1 MFDRR
6 NFLQMSAGVAIVP
19 NVQVANDQPLMGLQ
33 ARLDPVIQV
42 PASGGNGYLA
52 RLGGWAGIRGSAA
65 MSLGISVA
73 KYTASAPVAR
83 QH

>member
-52 RLGGWAGIRGSAA
+52 RLQGCGWYSGLGSHVAWDQRGKIYR
-65 MSLGISVA
+65 L
-73 KYTASAPVAR
+73 APVAR